1 MVKLSAYELVDVTE
15 LAGCE
20 PAGVLEL
27 PGSELELAGLELSG
41 VTELLRCELACVLEL
56 SGCGLPSGWEPTGEQ
71 SLTSGCSLTLVEVPS
86 SAKRSVIRSMT
97 TASAVDTWQLLLL
110 LLFEVVE
117 GGSQAAEL
125 GSCCKLPLLSQA
137 QGITETE
144 SSKSCC

>member
-1 MVKLSAYELVDVTE
+1 VVELSACELVGVTE

-20 PAGVLEL
+20 PASVLEL

-41 VTELLRCELACVLEL
+41 VTELLRCELACMLEL
-56 SGCGLPSGWEPTGEQ
+56 SGCGLTSGWEPTGEQ

-86 SAKRSVIRSMT
+86 SAKRSVMRSMT
-97 TASAVDTWQLLLL
+97 TASAADTWQLLLL
-110 LLFEVVE
+110 VEVDE

>member
-1 MVKLSAYELVDVTE
+1 VVELSAGELADVTE

-20 PAGVLEL
+20 LAGVLEL

-41 VTELLRCELACVLEL
+41 VTELFRCELACVLEL
-56 SGCGLPSGWEPTGEQ
+56 SGCGLPSGSEPTGEQ

-86 SAKRSVIRSMT
+86 SAKRSVIRSKT
-97 TASAVDTWQLLLL
+97 TASAVDTSQLLL